1 MTDRNE
7 PPAGDDPAAPASTG
21 RHGGDS
27 GLSAA
32 ELIARSR
39 AASPELAQRPSR
51 SARHAQEARPASPAA
66 GVPGAGPATPAAQPD
81 AEAATPTR
89 RLRAVEPLRSGGSKP
104 AGGLTLAD
112 PPRTGPALATPV
124 LEPAPA
130 LNGQPAEARPGT
142 ANGAAAPAIEIAPP
156 RKSRAGRDLPAA
168 IGVGVGLAA
177 LVIGTLAF
185 YRPSFVILLSIAV
198 AIGMYEMVTAIG
210 TVEARPPLV
219 PLLAGVLAMEAAAW
233 FHGPDGLVGALLLTV
248 LGLTVWRLADGATGY
263 LRDVAAGNLVALYI
277 PFLAGFATLMAHADD
292 GAARIILFV
301 LTVVCSDTGGYA
313 VGVLFGKHPMA
324 PTVSPKK
331 SWEGFAGS
339 LLVGGIA
346 GVLMMVFCFHQQ
358 WWQGALFGVAI
369 VVTATL
375 GDLGES
381 MIKRDLGIKD
391 MGTLLPGHGGVMD
404 RLDSL
409 LPCAPVAYLLLAA
422 FLPG

>member
-1 MTDRNE
+1 M
-7 PPAGDDPAAPASTG
+7 
-21 RHGGDS
+21 
-27 GLSAA
+27 
-32 ELIARSR
+32 
-39 AASPELAQRPSR
+39 
-51 SARHAQEARPASPAA
+51 AA
-66 GVPGAGPATPAAQPD
+66 G
-81 AEAATPTR
+81 
-89 RLRAVEPLRSGGSKP
+89 
-104 AGGLTLAD
+104 
-112 PPRTGPALATPV
+112 
-124 LEPAPA
+124 
-130 LNGQPAEARPGT
+130 
-142 ANGAAAPAIEIAPP
+142 GAAAPAIDIPPVAPPP
-156 RKSRAGRDLPAA
+156 RKSRAGRNLPAA
-168 IGVGVGLAA
+168 IGVGVGLAG
-177 LVIGTLAF
+177 LIIGTLAL

-219 PLLAGVLAMEAAAW
+219 PLLAGVLAMETAAW

-292 GAARIILFV
+292 GAARIILFI
-301 LTVVCSDTGGYA
+301 LAVVCSDTGGYA
-313 VGVLFGKHPMA
+313 VGVLIGKHPMA

-339 LLVGGIA
+339 LLAGGIA
-346 GVLMMVFCFHQQ
+346 GLLMMVFCFHQQ